1 MKQPLD
7 LCHVPVAHGVPQRA
21 LAVERKG
28 HEEKKKMKKNKAA
41 WEAAPTTEPQR
52 MAGDA
57 GADDAAGPV
66 VTRVLHDQI
75 LHLTKRKHDMF
86 VSNHGMRPMDV
97 EAARRLRMSVKTRDE
112 YWAVKDLPPPPGAVA
127 AATPEEGEDAAAKA
141 HLKQKAVRSVHE
153 QEAEAERAAAGDE
166 GQGAAGGPAGQLAVY
181 KPQGA
186 GGSGSTA
193 LMVRAGKSL
202 NMPKPEW
209 HAPWKAYILKSS
221 LILTSLSKFA
231 ESLTFENVPGSSCA
245 SSPDTWA
252 GCAASASNPG
262 TSGLQ
267 LAPGTELS
275 KSGTSPPARILK
287 FALYS
292 AFIC

>member
-1 MKQPLD
+1 
-7 LCHVPVAHGVPQRA
+7 
-21 LAVERKG
+21 
-28 HEEKKKMKKNKAA
+28 
-41 WEAAPTTEPQR
+41 

-112 YWAVKDLPPPPGAVA
+112 YWAVKDLPPPPGVA
-127 AATPEEGEDAAAKA
+127 AAKPEEGEDAAAKV

-153 QEAEAERAAAGDE
+153 QEAEHAAAGDE
-166 GQGAAGGPAGQLAVY
+166 SQGAAGGPAGQLALY

-186 GGSGSTA
+186 GGSGGSGSTA

-202 NMPKPEW
+202 DMPKPEW
-209 HAPWKAYILKSS
+209 HAPWKAHILKRPQ
-221 LILTSLSKFA
+221 IVTSH
-231 ESLTFENVPGSSCA
+231 
-245 SSPDTWA
+245 
-252 GCAASASNPG
+252 SNLLG
-262 TSGLQ
+262 H
-267 LAPGTELS
+267 
-275 KSGTSPPARILK
+275 
-287 FALYS
+287 
-292 AFIC
+292 